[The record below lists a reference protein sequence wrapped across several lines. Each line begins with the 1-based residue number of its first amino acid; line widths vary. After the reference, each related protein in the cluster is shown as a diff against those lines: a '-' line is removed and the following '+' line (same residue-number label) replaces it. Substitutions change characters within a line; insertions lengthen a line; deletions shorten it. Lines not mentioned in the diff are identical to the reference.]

1 MTTSGE
7 RVAAFVDPD
16 GDVTADEL
24 DAFCRDEAD
33 LAAYKRP
40 RSYEFVDE
48 IEHTESGKKS
58 RSTYRKH

>member
-1 MTTSGE
+1 M
-7 RVAAFVDPD
+7 
-16 GDVTADEL
+16 TADEL